1 MTPLVVALSG
11 PIVWALH
18 FFAVYGT
25 QTIVEG
31 TGASHT
37 TLRILVALYTLAA
50 AALIGMGLRGI
61 KQLRMP
67 NTDMA
72 DFMPRLA
79 EGLSALSALAILWTL
94 LATMFVG

>member
-25 QTIVEG
+25 QTVVEA
-31 TGASHT
+31 TGGSHP

-61 KQLRMP
+61 NRLRMP
-67 NTDMA
+67 GTDMA
-72 DFMPRLA
+72 EFMPRLA
-79 EGLSALSALAILWTL
+79 QGLGALSGLAILWTFVSAM
-94 LATMFVG
+94 LAD